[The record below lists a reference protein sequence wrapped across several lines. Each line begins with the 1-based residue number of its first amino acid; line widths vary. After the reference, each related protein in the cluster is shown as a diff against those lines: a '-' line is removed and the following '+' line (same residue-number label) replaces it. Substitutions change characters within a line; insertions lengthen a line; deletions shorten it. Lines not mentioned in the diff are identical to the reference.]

1 MLFQVAL
8 DAIEEL
14 CFEMSLHRPE
24 AIEEYAIFVVT
35 HRGKL
40 QLSHFKNKQSK
51 YIEDIAFVND
61 CGCDFLHCQA
71 GTSRLCTPSNF
82 TVLPV

>member
-40 QLSHFKNKQSK
+40 QLSHFKKTNR
-51 YIEDIAFVND
+51 VNI
-61 CGCDFLHCQA
+61 LK
-71 GTSRLCTPSNF
+71 TSRL
-82 TVLPV
+82 